1 MPDWWALGIIIF
13 QLMNK
18 KHPFVLNK
26 NMEHIAVDDF
36 EFTPEAKK
44 FYTPQSQDFVK
55 KLLIK
60 DQH

>member
-18 KHPFVLNK
+18 KHPFALNK

-36 EFTPEAKK
+36 EFTPEAKQ